1 MNCASYLQLV
11 LADLNLIRTSCLD
24 EGVMLMMVDSQQ
36 FRCCSWGGQGEDS
49 FRQSMKEEIF
59 HECITSTHLLLVY
72 ISFKE
77 FSGVYPIK

>member
-1 MNCASYLQLV
+1 MNCASSLQLV
-11 LADLNLIRTSCLD
+11 SADLNLIRTSCLD
-24 EGVMLMMVDSQQ
+24 EVVMLVMVDSQQ
-36 FRCCSWGGQGEDS
+36 FRCVWGGQGVVS

>member
-1 MNCASYLQLV
+1 MNCASSLQLV
-11 LADLNLIRTSCLD
+11 SADLNLIRTSCLD
-24 EGVMLMMVDSQQ
+24 EVVMLVMVDSQQ
-36 FRCCSWGGQGEDS
+36 FRCFWGGQEVVS

-59 HECITSTHLLLVY
+59 HDCITSTHLLLVY